1 MPVSS
6 RFSSNRGF
14 TLIEIVM
21 VLVLLGILTAVAVPK
36 YFDLQDEARQK
47 AALTAIAE
55 AQSRINA
62 TFSQKLLQGSTCT
75 EAVTYINNNFASLG
89 DSPGQS
95 REVALFGDFALEL
108 KGGTLSAAGRA
119 TPVIVTMNGEP
130 VGKGALGALVVA
142 ACSGVVEGTPPS
154 SLSNFLELG
163 NTQGKIIASYKQAN
177 SSDHEKAAE
186 GTRLMQDL
194 LANLGD
200 PFIDNPVKYWRV
212 VNSES
217 LKQSNI
223 FLTST
228 KLEYMEV
235 PAMRVPF
242 MQMQQTDNGEIRY
255 FVGMMGVSKLSNGH
269 GAMLI
274 NDHSGT
280 HAGTVWNPSNGNT
293 ISDTYGGSFNN
304 GTYLVKNSNGDGW
317 EQSEL
322 PQAMGFEEAKQAYE
336 ELLKLYP
343 KGYQLPS
350 DSLAV

>member
-119 TPVIVTMNGEP
+119 TPVIVTMNGEA

-154 SLSNFLELG
+154 SLKDFYNLG
-163 NTQGKIIASYKQAN
+163 DTHGSIIAKYQQAN
-177 SSDHEKAAE
+177 STANSNAGKGRD
-186 GTRLMQDL
+186 LMQGIL
-194 LANLGD
+194 ENLGD
-200 PFIDNPVKYWRV
+200 PFIDNPVEYWRI
-212 VNSES
+212 VNSEAN
-217 LKQSNI
+217 KQTNI

-228 KLEYMEV
+228 NLENMSAS
-235 PAMRVPF
+235 AMRVPF
-242 MQMQQTDNGEIRY
+242 MQMQQTVDGEIRY
-255 FVGMMGVSKLSNGH
+255 FVGMMGVAKLSNGH

-274 NDHSGT
+274 NDGKNKNPGT
-280 HAGTVWNPSNGNT
+280 IWNQN
-293 ISDTYGGSFNN
+293 YGGVGSDYGGAGNG
-304 GTYLVKNSNGDGW
+304 GTYLVKEAGGDW
-317 EQSEL
+317 KEQREQ
-322 PQAMGFEEAKQAYE
+322 PQGMSFEEAQQAYA
-336 ELLKLYP
+336 ELLARYEGGKQII
-343 KGYQLPS
+343 KE
-350 DSLAV
+350 

>member
-62 TFSQKLLQGSTCT
+62 TFSQKLLQGSTCA
-75 EAVTYINNNFASLG
+75 EAVTYINNNFPSLG
-89 DSPGQS
+89 DSSDQS
-95 REVALFGDFALEL
+95 GDVDVALFGDFALERQ
-108 KGGTLSAAGRA
+108 GTLSAAGRA
-119 TPVIVTMNGEP
+119 TPVKVTMNGEP
-130 VGKGALGALVVA
+130 VGKEALGALVVA

-228 KLEYMEV
+228 KLEDMEV

-304 GTYLVKNSNGDGW
+304 GTYLVKDSNGDW
-317 EQSEL
+317 SQSL
-322 PQAMGFEEAKQAYE
+322 QPQAMGFEEAKQAYE
-336 ELLKLYP
+336 ELLKRYP